1 MQGCRRFDTTIMGYG
16 GCPMAKDV
24 LVGNMPTE
32 HLISFLNKKGLKTY
46 IDQSVVQNI
55 VKNMPLYF

>member
-1 MQGCRRFDTTIMGYG
+1 MGYG

-32 HLISFLNKKGLKTY
+32 HLISFLHKKGLKTY
-46 IDQSVVQNI
+46 IDESVVMNI
-55 VKNMPLYF
+55 VKNMSIYF